1 MAVKGLDRLK
11 RQIAALPTLQIAA
24 ARGSM
29 QEGAEEMANAVKRAA
44 PKRTGRMAEGV
55 EASPVDQARDGS
67 ESVKGQAGLAW
78 KVTAPFPA
86 PLVERGTAAA
96 PAGRYQD
103 ANGKTRTNKRA
114 HAATRAQ
121 PFFWPTIRAFR
132 KRVKSRV
139 IRNANK
145 AAKAAAAVK

>member
-1 MAVKGLDRLK
+1 MAVKGLDRLR
-11 RQIAALPTLQIAA
+11 RQIRALPELQRLAA
-24 ARGSM
+24 ASSM
-29 QEGAEEMANAVKRAA
+29 QEGAEEIRDAVKRAA
-44 PKRTGRMAEGV
+44 PKRTGRMAAGV
-55 EASPVDQARDGS
+55 EASPVEQARDGT
-67 ESVKGQAGLAW
+67 ESAKGEAGLAW

-96 PAGRYQD
+96 PAGRYID

-114 HAATRAQ
+114 HAATPAQ

-132 KRVKSRV
+132 KRTKSRV
-139 IRNANK
+139 VRKANQ